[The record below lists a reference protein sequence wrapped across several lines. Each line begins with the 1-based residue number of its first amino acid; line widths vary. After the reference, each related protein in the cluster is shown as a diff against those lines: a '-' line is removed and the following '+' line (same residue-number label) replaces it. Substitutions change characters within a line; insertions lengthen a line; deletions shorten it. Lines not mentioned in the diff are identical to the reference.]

1 MKSQTSL
8 AARNCR
14 LQEWSK
20 MVHSWSIVEVVE
32 KFVKMWYNTFAC
44 ERQIVVC
51 GGVWMCGIA
60 TDL

>member
-1 MKSQTSL
+1 M
-8 AARNCR
+8 
-14 LQEWSK
+14 
-20 MVHSWSIVEVVE
+20 SIVEVVE

-60 TDL
+60 TDLKKINRRFIWIIQ

>member
-1 MKSQTSL
+1 M
-8 AARNCR
+8 
-14 LQEWSK
+14 
-20 MVHSWSIVEVVE
+20 SIVEVVE